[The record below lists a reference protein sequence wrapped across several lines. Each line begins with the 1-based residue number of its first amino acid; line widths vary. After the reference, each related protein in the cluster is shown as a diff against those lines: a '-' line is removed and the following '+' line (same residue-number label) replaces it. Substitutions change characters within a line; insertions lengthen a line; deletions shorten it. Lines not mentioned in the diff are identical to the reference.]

1 LSSSACTTGASAK
14 GGRDAILAI
23 GASKIGGTR
32 YTVAEVINAFA
43 NYFKHRDE
51 WNPVDWS
58 DPKGLNTNTL
68 KVITAIGATPA
79 SDGAFRTAAQSRAL
93 SAARLPLVKQRI
105 D

>member
-1 LSSSACTTGASAK
+1 
-14 GGRDAILAI
+14 
-23 GASKIGGTR
+23 
-32 YTVAEVINAFA
+32 VINAFA

-79 SDGAFRTAAQSRAL
+79 SDRNLQTATSAL
-93 SAARLPLVKQRI
+93 SSPLPYQNLGRI
-105 D
+105 ERAMLDWGNAKRNIASASLGVLTVMLHSWSISQWRNHR